1 MKFHILVIQ
10 LTNVHD
16 PKKYM
21 KKKKLIHAHKR

>member
-21 KKKKLIHAHKR
+21 KKKKTDTCS